1 MKKKLANIKR
11 TKLNE
16 KSSVIS
22 YTQRRPG
29 LGCKTL
35 IDLVTAVGGNE

>member
-1 MKKKLANIKR
+1 VENIKKKLANIKR

-22 YTQRRPG
+22 YT
-29 LGCKTL
+29 
-35 IDLVTAVGGNE
+35 